1 MNINLKEEE
10 IKLEEEYWEKVIFRI
25 CGPTLLRHFEIGSFF
40 VSVAHTLMR
49 KSHQEHTPFC
59 LLTHG
64 QVASFS
70 SLSEPERSLHR
81 RRLRLTYSNRVGVQI
96 KLHQHCSV
104 TFVVTNNFTWYHLLA
119 SAKEWYSAKE
129 LSAYFKPGMS
139 LVIMNTHFN
148 IKYYMSR

>member
-1 MNINLKEEE
+1 MRSDRH
-10 IKLEEEYWEKVIFRI
+10 FA
-25 CGPTLLRHFEIGSFF
+25 CSRHFEIGSLFCECSTHPNEEKENF
-40 VSVAHTLMR
+40 VQ
-49 KSHQEHTPFC
+49 SHQEHTPFC

-70 SLSEPERSLHR
+70 SLSEPARSLHR

-104 TFVVTNNFTWYHLLA
+104 TFVVTNNFTWYHWLA

-139 LVIMNTHFN
+139 LVIMNTYFN
-148 IKYYMSR
+148 IKYNISRNIFL